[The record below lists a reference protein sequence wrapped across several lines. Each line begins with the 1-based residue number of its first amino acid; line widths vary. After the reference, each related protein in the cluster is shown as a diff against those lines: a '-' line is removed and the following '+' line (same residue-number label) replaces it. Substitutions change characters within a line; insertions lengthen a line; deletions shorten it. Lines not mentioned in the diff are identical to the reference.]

1 VRRLWYM
8 SPVRRMFLGFA
19 VLFGAAVVTFFLTAL
34 AVVFVKVI
42 GFLPTVFLY
51 LSVVTAVLLAR
62 VAWKLQVLGHGFTTV
77 REWDTDNADLEGS
90 TARYGT
96 PHDPY
101 SFRSARRP
109 HLDGRP

>member
-1 VRRLWYM
+1 
-8 SPVRRMFLGFA
+8 MFLGFA
-19 VLFGAAVVTFFLTAL
+19 VLAAVAAGAAGLVAL
-34 AVVFVKVI
+34 
-42 GFLPTVFLY
+42 
-51 LSVVTAVLLAR
+51 TAVLVPAAGFWPVAFTYAGLVLAGTAAR
-62 VAWKLQVLGHGFTTV
+62 VAWKLRALGHGAAVV